1 MSKTKKLKR
10 AIKRAQKMHAKYKSQ
25 RHRIGSIMKPAH
37 SVWLRNKSIAGLSSM
52 HNDPH
57 VSAANSLLTL
67 RKTPMAEAQSL
78 LSLKN
83 SPNYGS
89 LSSSSESSS
98 SDDDFIEYYK
108 SKYNPRAIN
117 KSFRK

>member
-10 AIKRAQKMHAKYKSQ
+10 EIKRAQKSHAKYKSQ
-25 RHRIGSIMKPAH
+25 RHRIGSIMKPSH
-37 SVWLRNKSIAGLSSM
+37 SVWLKNKGVSGLTSLRK
-52 HNDPH
+52 DPH

-67 RKTPMAEAQSL
+67 QKTPMAEAHSL

-89 LSSSSESSS
+89 LSSSSS

-108 SKYNPRAIN
+108 SRYNPRAIN
-117 KSFRK
+117 K